1 MKINWEIKRFN
12 ELSLLQLYDLLSLR
26 CEVFIVEQNC
36 VYQDVDNKDADAI
49 HFLVMDN
56 GKIIAYA
63 RLFDAGNYFENASIG
78 RVLVKEEH
86 RIKKLGHDLMKEAIS
101 AVKSEFNT
109 EKITISA
116 QKYLEKFYQ
125 QHGFFTVG
133 EEYLEDDIPHI
144 RMEKY

>member
-49 HFLVMDN
+49 HLLGVDN

-63 RLFDAGNYFENASIG
+63 RLFDAGNYFDNASIG

>member
-49 HFLVMDN
+49 HLLGMDN

-63 RLFDAGNYFENASIG
+63 RLFDAGNYFDNASIG

>member
-49 HFLVMDN
+49 HLLGMDN